1 MYEKGGD
8 RMDQKSVD
16 KMFSALS
23 PQQQQY
29 IREILS
35 DKNKT
40 QQILSS
46 PQAQAI
52 MKKLSEDKKNG

>member
-1 MYEKGGD
+1 
-8 RMDQKSVD
+8 MDQKSVD

-23 PQQQQY
+23 PEQQQY
-29 IREILS
+29 IKDILA
-35 DKNKT
+35 DKNRTK
-40 QQILSS
+40 QILQS